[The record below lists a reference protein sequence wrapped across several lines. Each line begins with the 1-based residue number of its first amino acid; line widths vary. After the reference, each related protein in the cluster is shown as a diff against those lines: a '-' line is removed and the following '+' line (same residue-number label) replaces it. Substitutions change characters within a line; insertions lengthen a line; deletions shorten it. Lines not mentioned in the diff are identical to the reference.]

1 MTNII
6 QLENKYYISVNSTYA
21 DDRVKVLNH
30 ADSFGIFDRWGDIK
44 KIGDEVQGI
53 YHNGMRFI
61 SNLGLRLNGKRPL
74 LLSSSVK
81 DENEILSVDLTN
93 PVLQVDG
100 VIIPKDVLYLG
111 RSKFIRNGGCYER
124 VRINN
129 YGNDEYAFE
138 FSLEFTADFKDIFE
152 VRGIRRERRGEITEI
167 RHLPEGGIRIRYN
180 GLDDVQRITEIHFSR
195 RPDKWEGHD
204 RAIFNIVLKP
214 HEEYAIEYAIH
225 FLDGKEERKLL
236 SFSEANKH
244 LEDELR
250 QANKIIAKIKTS
262 NDQFNQWITQSQN
275 DLLSLLTNTEHGK
288 YPYAGVPW
296 YNTAFGRDGIIT
308 ALETLWLAPDIAKS
322 VLNYL
327 AVTQATELSAYRD
340 AEPGKIVHEVR
351 GGEMVALNEIPFKCY
366 YGSVDA
372 TPLFIMLAAAY
383 YNRTADIDWIR
394 SIWKNIEAALNWIDN
409 YGDVDGD
416 GFVEYEHKSVNGLTN
431 QGWKDS
437 HDSIMHVDG
446 SLAKPPVALCEVQA
460 YVYDAKK
467 GAAKLAKALGHTTI
481 AKRLEKQAEELKVK
495 FNKAFWDEEL
505 GTFVLALDGNK
516 NPCRVVASNAGH
528 TLITSIAG
536 EEKAKRVADRL
547 LRDDMFTGWGIHTL
561 SRNEK
566 RYNPMSYHNGSV
578 WPHDVA
584 IIARGFSK
592 YGLVAETLQLTNA
605 LFDASLF
612 IELQRLPELFCGFE
626 RRKGEGPTNYPVAC
640 SPQAWSVAAVFMLLE
655 SCLHIDIYAE
665 EKKVYFYRPA
675 MPRGIDEL
683 EIRGLK
689 LGDGYA
695 DLKLYYQDDLVGMK
709 VKSCP
714 KGWQVS
720 VITEIDKPTTNEASS
735 Q

>member
-1 MTNII
+1 MLHMTEII

-44 KIGDEVQGI
+44 KIGEEVQGI

-61 SNLGLRLNGKRPL
+61 SNLGLRINGKRPL

-93 PVLQVDG
+93 PLLHTNE
-100 VIIPKDVLYLG
+100 ITIPKDVLYIG
-111 RSKFIRNGGCYER
+111 RSKFIRNGACYEQIK
-124 VRINN
+124 INN
-129 YGNDEYAFE
+129 YGNEEYPFEVSME
-138 FSLEFTADFKDIFE
+138 FSADFKDIFE
-152 VRGIRRERRGEITEI
+152 VRGIRRERRGEVTEKK
-167 RHLPEGGIRIRYN
+167 HLPGGSIRIRYD
-180 GLDDVQRITEIHFSR
+180 GLDGVKRTTQVHFSNK
-195 RPDKWEGHD
+195 PDKWQGTD
-204 RAIFNIVLKP
+204 RAIFNVVLKP
-214 HEEYAIEYAIH
+214 HEEYVLEYAIY
-225 FLDGKEERKLL
+225 FFESDEQRKLV
-236 SFSEANKH
+236 SFSDASKQM
-244 LEDELR
+244 DEELK
-250 QANKIIAKIKTS
+250 QANKVMAKVRTS
-262 NDQFNQWITQSQN
+262 NGQFNQWIKQSQS
-275 DLLSLLTNTEHGK
+275 DLLSLLANTDHGK

-308 ALETLWLAPDIAKS
+308 ALQTLWLAPNIAKN

-327 AVTQATELSAYRD
+327 AVTQSKDVDAYRD
-340 AEPGKIVHEVR
+340 AEPGKIIHEVR

-383 YNRTADIDWIR
+383 YNRTADIEWIR
-394 SIWKNIEAALNWIDN
+394 SIWKNIEAALYWIDN

-416 GFVEYEHKSVNGLTN
+416 GFVEYQHKSVNGLTN

-437 HDSIMHVDG
+437 HDSIMYADG
-446 SLAKPPVALCEVQA
+446 SLAIPPIALCEVQA

-467 GAAKLAKALGHTTI
+467 GAAKLAKVLGHTTT
-481 AKRLEKQAEELKVK
+481 AKRLEKQADELKEK
-495 FNKAFWDEEL
+495 FNKTFWDEEL
-505 GTFVLALDGNK
+505 ETYVLALDGNK

-528 TLITSIAG
+528 TMVTSIADVD
-536 EEKAKRVADRL
+536 KAKRMTERL
-547 LRDDMFTGWGIHTL
+547 MRNDMFDGWGIRTL
-561 SRNEK
+561 SSNEK
-566 RYNPMSYHNGSV
+566 RFNPMSYHNGSV

-592 YGLVAETLQLTNA
+592 YGLIPETIKLTNA

-640 SPQAWSVAAVFMLLE
+640 SPQAWSVAAVFMLIE

-665 EKKVYFYRPA
+665 EKKVYFYKPA
-675 MPRGIDEL
+675 MPADIDEL
-683 EIRGLK
+683 EIKGLQ

-695 DLKLYYQDDLVGMK
+695 DVKLYCQDDSIGIT
-709 VKSCP
+709 VKKCP

-720 VITEIDKPTTNEASS
+720 VITEYDKPE
-735 Q
+735 